1 MPVARRAAKLSE
13 APFDRRGCVIQLEI
27 ISPLGSLGQLQEVEL
42 GHDGPSSVDAWFC
55 QDVFVKASDQVRCS
69 PLCCSCLCSRRVPSL
84 FACEFAGLM
93 R

>member
-55 QDVFVKASDQVRCS
+55 QDVFVKASDQVGLSRS
-69 PLCCSCLCSRRVPSL
+69 CCSCLFSCRVLSL
-84 FACEFAGLM
+84 FHVPW
-93 R
+93 RV